1 MFSSS
6 LSRAFHSLSPEVVV
20 AVLLQFIRHTQ
31 QAGKMRGGTLPRVG
45 FADRFEPKSGA
56 LQAEGDWKWAKFL
69 FLLPA
74 NVAPNGGRA
83 ELISHKD

>member
-1 MFSSS
+1 
-6 LSRAFHSLSPEVVV
+6 
-20 AVLLQFIRHTQ
+20 
-31 QAGKMRGGTLPRVG
+31 MRGGTLPRVG

-69 FLLPA
+69 FLLLPA